1 MNQIMI
7 NAVELNTMVQE
18 IKDLKAENLR
28 LKRLLS
34 EERQRVELL
43 TSEVAWAENGYTREK
58 PLDSSYPDGTG
69 YWKKGDDK

>member
-1 MNQIMI
+1 MNQIKI

>member
-1 MNQIMI
+1 MNQVMI
-7 NAVELNTMVQE
+7 NAVELSTMVQE